1 MGDRLDPHM
10 EALCKKVRKFSVSTA
25 GPNADSLDNTSSV
38 NKEYEVSDAE
48 KEDEKHFLRLQN
60 DWIARSLTS
69 IAPRCHAQT
78 GECTI
83 QSCLAQFTAPELL
96 TGPNKWA
103 CDKCTRLHAE
113 MTPESTTEDNT
124 TENTK
129 PKTIYSNASKQLL
142 IFCPPGVLTIHLKR
156 FQNHVQPSESQ
167 QTCGISNPLEFS
179 SFLFNHQSQHVKR
192 AFRSHRNS
200 LHSLRRCRTFRST
213 RWRPLHR
220 FCQITN
226 RQLRRKFRQKI
237 LFDANRQ
244 KRGNSQSFSGNCAE
258 IFGERFRVSRHRS
271 SCSRT
276 SFWKVVPYQ

>member
-1 MGDRLDPHM
+1 M

-25 GPNADSLDNTSSV
+25 DPNADSLDNTSSV

-69 IAPRCHAQT
+69 IAPRYHAQT

-129 PKTIYSNASKQLL
+129 PKTIYRYVFRKEIIFQCLRILKKKSIFPYFYYL
-142 IFCPPGVLTIHLKR
+142 IFFLFYFCYIFSILLLFFQFILFFNTFFLFFVYNLSVSSLSIHLSITLSIGLSIIE
-156 FQNHVQPSESQ
+156 FESQ
-167 QTCGISNPLEFS
+167 
-179 SFLFNHQSQHVKR
+179 FLWSECIGQLPTEIGDLHYSIKSDQIYFNGRVK
-192 AFRSHRNS
+192 
-200 LHSLRRCRTFRST
+200 L
-213 RWRPLHR
+213 
-220 FCQITN
+220 CQC
-226 RQLRRKFRQKI
+226 LSEKI
-237 LFDANRQ
+237 IVDLADPR
-244 KRGNSQSFSGNCAE
+244 
-258 IFGERFRVSRHRS
+258 I
-271 SCSRT
+271 
-276 SFWKVVPYQ
+276 